1 VSGRPAGPGVSRFSW
16 TNSQAPQTPHDP
28 SRDTGSH
35 MIGRDSFMTERSSV
49 PRFRTIDSW
58 VDQQS
63 NRLEEQKLRDQFR
76 NTQMSAASGDEERD
90 TVPDVPM
97 LPKSVVGLK
106 DGVKIP
112 IPATPAPLHSNG
124 LPGKNV
130 KHERHATTTTVDTAP
145 IFRQHPGTEVRFS
158 TRSAVPSEI
167 LDMGRKP
174 NILS

>member
-1 VSGRPAGPGVSRFSW
+1 
-16 TNSQAPQTPHDP
+16 
-28 SRDTGSH
+28 
-35 MIGRDSFMTERSSV
+35 MIGRDSFMTQRSSV

-63 NRLEEQKLRDQFR
+63 SRLEEQKLRDQFR
-76 NTQMSAASGDEERD
+76 NTQMSTASGDEERD
-90 TVPDVPM
+90 TVPEVP
-97 LPKSVVGLK
+97 LIPKSVIELR
-106 DGVKIP
+106 DGVKVP
-112 IPATPAPLHSNG
+112 IPATPAPQRSNG

-167 LDMGRKP
+167 LNMGRKSS
-174 NILS
+174 ILS

>member
-1 VSGRPAGPGVSRFSW
+1 
-16 TNSQAPQTPHDP
+16 
-28 SRDTGSH
+28 
-35 MIGRDSFMTERSSV
+35 MTQRSSI

-58 VDQQS
+58 VDQQA

-76 NTQMSAASGDEERD
+76 NTQMSQVSSASVEEEQRD
-90 TVPDVPM
+90 TVPEVPL
-97 LPKSVVGLK
+97 LPKNVTGLR

-112 IPATPAPLHSNG
+112 IPASPSPRG
-124 LPGKNV
+124 LPGRNV
-130 KHERHATTTTVDTAP
+130 KHERHDTRTTVETAP

-174 NILS
+174 NVLS